1 MTQIA
6 LLVVAA
12 SVGTAAWE
20 SSASSSLQSLVG
32 GLWFTVPAAFFLGV
46 LGASQVRPPIRGAA
60 WIGAGLGVGP
70 LLWAVVFIVP
80 FSLSALQNRP
90 SGGDLGSSPDYF
102 AGAITTIF
110 SLSGIAAALY
120 AISGFLVAWLG
131 AEIADLRASRADRT

>member
-46 LGASQVRPPIRGAA
+46 LGASQVRPPIRGAG
-60 WIGAGLGVGP
+60 WIGAGLGIGP

-90 SGGDLGSSPDYF
+90 SGGDLSASPDF
-102 AGAITTIF
+102 FTRATAQLLL
-110 SLSGIAAALY
+110 LSWTCPA
-120 AISGFLVAWLG
+120 
-131 AEIADLRASRADRT
+131 

>member
-46 LGASQVRPPIRGAA
+46 LGASLVRPPIRGAG
-60 WIGAGLGVGP
+60 WIGAGLAIGP

-80 FSLSALQNRP
+80 FSFTALQNRP
-90 SGGDLGSSPDYF
+90 SGGVLRSCPGYF
-102 AGAITTIF
+102 AGARTPLF
-110 SLSGIAAALY
+110 SP
-120 AISGFLVAWLG
+120 F
-131 AEIADLRASRADRT
+131 